1 MNLTRPNKNLEQ
13 QIQLTVKPMLCP
25 IHNKAAQI
33 KMPNE
38 NEEVEVQ
45 ACCIFFKND
54 VVIVGE
60 RMRKDFLYKAQ
71 KTRER
76 LEKERI
82 RTKFGN
88 NN

>member
-1 MNLTRPNKNLEQ
+1 MNLTRPNKNLEL

-45 ACCIFFKND
+45 ACCIFF
-54 VVIVGE
+54 
-60 RMRKDFLYKAQ
+60 
-71 KTRER
+71 
-76 LEKERI
+76 
-82 RTKFGN
+82 
-88 NN
+88 